1 MTDLE
6 ALNRAVLEH
15 PDDDTPRLIY
25 ADALEESGEA
35 ERAAFIRAQVAADR
49 VPEWDPV
56 AIHFRL
62 RELPAM
68 GGWPLETLPE
78 LPPGL
83 KWVEEPFRRG
93 FPAAI
98 EAGDGAAF
106 VQHHEKLFAL
116 APVQELHLD
125 AIPLPNVER
134 LVQCRGLE
142 RIAKLVLREGAIGL
156 TAERLL
162 GSPHLGRLCS
172 LHVGAQM
179 SASGTEVAVVRSPV
193 FQRLTAFGCRNVRWP
208 EQLFV
213 EGARLRQRPRLVEL
227 DLAGN
232 SIAIDTGSL
241 HFDQHIEQFRDFLHE
256 LLWNGVEALDLS
268 ENNLGPIGV
277 SAVSTCW
284 HGSLKSLA
292 LRQTRPEANGLRAL
306 SNASFN
312 LSSLNLAGN
321 NLQQWAGALIANSEH
336 FQELRILDLSENRL
350 GDAGAAA
357 LAETPNLQ
365 NLLVLDVRNNGL
377 TETGLARLRDRFG
390 DRVLA

>member
-6 ALNRAVLEH
+6 ALHRAVLEH
-15 PDDDTPRLIY
+15 PDDDTPRLIS
-25 ADALEESGEA
+25 ADALEESGET

-49 VPEWDPV
+49 VPDWDPV

-68 GGWPLETLPE
+68 GGWPLDTLPE

-93 FPAAI
+93 FPAAV

-106 VQHHEKLFAL
+106 VEHFEKLFSL

-134 LVQCRGLE
+134 LVKCRGLE

-162 GSPHLGRLCS
+162 ASPHLARLDD
-172 LHVGAQM
+172 LYLGAQM
-179 SASGTEVAVVRSPV
+179 STDSTEVAVVRSAV
-193 FQRLTAFGCRNVRWP
+193 FPRLTAFGCRNVRWP
-208 EQLFV
+208 ELLFA
-213 EGARLRQRPRLVEL
+213 EMARLQRRPRLMQL

-232 SIAIDTGSL
+232 SLTIDSRPPD
-241 HFDQHIEQFRDFLHE
+241 FDQRRDQFRDFLHE
-256 LLWNGVEALDLS
+256 LLWNGLESLELS
-268 ENNLGPIGV
+268 ENNLGPGGV
-277 SAVSTCW
+277 EAVSSCW
-284 HGSLKSLA
+284 GGSLKSLS
-292 LRQTRPEANGLRAL
+292 LRQTRPEADGLRAL
-306 SNASFN
+306 CNAGFSLF
-312 LSSLNLAGN
+312 SLNLAGN
-321 NLQQWAGALIANSEH
+321 NLHRWAGALIAKSER
-336 FQELRILDLSENRL
+336 FDQLRIIDLSENRL
-350 GDAGAAA
+350 GDPGVAA
-357 LAETPNLQ
+357 LAESKGLT
-365 NLLVLDVRNNGL
+365 NLLLLDVRNNGL
-377 TETGLARLRDRFG
+377 TDAGIARLRDRFG